1 MNDPDETVEEE
12 SPASPEQTE
21 HAEQSEQTELDV
33 AQSGQQD
40 GTLEPAVMA
49 RLEHVIEALLL
60 ASDSPLS
67 VEQIH
72 RLLGAELDVNKTHLR
87 AALEQLGERI
97 SKGACELKEVSSG
110 YRIHVKSDYAEW
122 VGRLWQEKPPR
133 YSRALLET
141 LALVCYRQPITRGE
155 IEDIRGVAVSTN
167 ILRTLSERGWI
178 RELGVKEVPGRP
190 MLFGTTHQF
199 LDDFNLRSL
208 DELPTLPEIKDA
220 DQLDA
225 ALARLQETGNEIQ
238 PAPLSEEDDETGS
251 EAAGQGD
258 ETPGENVVDDEPLS
272 ASENVAE
279 RSEEIE
285 AADEQESQSVPDEG
299 EDQDKT
305 DPPIVH

>member
-12 SPASPEQTE
+12 SPTSPEQTE
-21 HAEQSEQTELDV
+21 HAEQTELDV

-110 YRIHVKSDYAEW
+110 YRIHVKS
-122 VGRLWQEKPPR
+122 
-133 YSRALLET
+133 
-141 LALVCYRQPITRGE
+141 
-155 IEDIRGVAVSTN
+155 
-167 ILRTLSERGWI
+167 
-178 RELGVKEVPGRP
+178 
-190 MLFGTTHQF
+190 THQF

-238 PAPLSEEDDETGS
+238 PAPLSEDDDETGS
-251 EAAGQGD
+251 EAARQND
-258 ETPGENVVDDEPLS
+258 ETPSENVVDDEPLS
-272 ASENVAE
+272 ESESVAE
-279 RSEEIE
+279 RSDEIE
-285 AADEQESQSVPDEG
+285 AADEQESQGAPDEG
-299 EDQDKT
+299 EDQEQDKT